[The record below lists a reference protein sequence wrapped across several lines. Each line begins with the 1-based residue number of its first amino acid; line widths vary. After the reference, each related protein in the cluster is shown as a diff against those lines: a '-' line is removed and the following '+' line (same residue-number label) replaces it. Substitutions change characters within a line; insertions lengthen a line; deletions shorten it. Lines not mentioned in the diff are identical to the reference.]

1 LLREAASKDTPEG
14 IYIKEKMNSGE
25 LVDNELT
32 IKLLEEKLKSIK
44 ASGFILDGFPRDLDQ
59 AKKLDQIMDEIEKDV
74 PNANGEIGTGCLIVG
89 TGVSQ
94 PNIKDA
100 FDEKIGNNIA
110 FMKAKLNA
118 NIKKRNVLRKLWE
131 ASMITINAIDEEW
144 SKIDNMIALDLNG
157 LRRYN
162 AEYLNYLDEFGYE
175 IQEEIEEPGCED

>member
-1 LLREAASKDTPEG
+1 MSNENRIEYPIQTMREGNKITKICVEDIYKIINRIGAAEERAC
-14 IYIKEKMNSGE
+14 EKWN
-25 LVDNELT
+25 
-32 IKLLEEKLKSIK
+32 
-44 ASGFILDGFPRDLDQ
+44 
-59 AKKLDQIMDEIEKDV
+59 QIMDEIEKDV